1 MRLKRPV
8 VESPQLMTNCHTVA
22 VLVWKGVGKKKK
34 TTGGEKKKAEG
45 VSTGCLWFSSK
56 SLVHSHK
63 SAKVLQIINR
73 CCTRE
78 RGKNQANYQAYTQ
91 QRNHPQC

>member
-1 MRLKRPV
+1 MRLKGPV
-8 VESPQLMTNCHTVA
+8 AESPQLMTNCHTVA
-22 VLVWKGVGKKKK
+22 VLVGNGVGKKKNWR
-34 TTGGEKKKAEG
+34 GKKKAEG

-63 SAKVLQIINR
+63 SVKVLQIINR
-73 CCTRE
+73 CCTWE
-78 RGKNQANYQAYTQ
+78 RRKNQANYQAYTQ